1 MKDAASPSPGTTLAH
16 RTLLCNQELDIDR
29 KIALLTILLVCQTSP
44 VQLSLTRRSKRL
56 SSLRT
61 ERLHPPLLYPVNSGI
76 TPVEWD
82 TAFRDKR
89 FRTLK
94 HIWFN
99 HAVSALPDWWKSLMA
114 HTRLGGIEPQSV
126 PV

>member
-1 MKDAASPSPGTTLAH
+1 MKGAASPSPGTTLAH
-16 RTLLCNQELDIDR
+16 CTLPCNQELDIDR

-56 SSLRT
+56 ECLLGLWSLRT

-99 HAVSALPDWWKSLMA
+99 HAVSALPDWWDQDTGLFIV
-114 HTRLGGIEPQSV
+114 HDL
-126 PV
+126 